1 MVIEKAEEWTL
12 EFDCFFSVCE
22 PLAAAGDL

>member
-12 EFDCFFSVCE
+12 EFDCFISVCE